1 MKKILVV
8 LLSLMILSLSSLS
21 AFASDVQ
28 VVIDEQVLEF
38 ADQKPYIDEN
48 DRTMVPLRVP
58 MEALG
63 AEVDWD
69 AENNQAIIEKDGVV
83 VVFTIGS
90 ATYTINDEEFEMD
103 TIAVITGDRTCIP
116 IRYAAEAFGATVGW
130 DGENYIVEITSKVA
144 DVDEDVDEDV
154 NEEEQAEENT
164 EEENVADEN
173 ATDEDVTEEN
183 IVDEVEDTEDT
194 VTDEDAEDAE
204 NNDTVADGEVIE

>member
-48 DRTMVPLRVP
+48 DRTMVPVRVP

-63 AEVDWD
+63 AEVDWN
-69 AENNQAIIEKDGVV
+69 AENSQAILEKDGVV

-116 IRYAAEAFGATVGW
+116 IRYAAEALGATVGW
-130 DGENYIVEITSKVA
+130 DGETYIVEITSEVA
-144 DVDEDVDEDV
+144 DVDEDV
-154 NEEEQAEENT
+154 NEEEPVEENT

-173 ATDEDVTEEN
+173 VTDEDVTEEN

-204 NNDTVADGEVIE
+204 NNDTVADGEEIE

>member
-1 MKKILVV
+1 
-8 LLSLMILSLSSLS
+8 
-21 AFASDVQ
+21 
-28 VVIDEQVLEF
+28 
-38 ADQKPYIDEN
+38 
-48 DRTMVPLRVP
+48 

-63 AEVDWD
+63 AEVDWN
-69 AENNQAIIEKDGVV
+69 AENSKAILEKDGVV

-116 IRYAAEAFGATVGW
+116 IRYAAEALGATVGW
-130 DGENYIVEITSKVA
+130 DGETYIVEITSEVA
-144 DVDEDVDEDV
+144 DVDEDV
-154 NEEEQAEENT
+154 NEEEPVEENT

-173 ATDEDVTEEN
+173 VTDEDVTEEN

-204 NNDTVADGEVIE
+204 NNDTVADGEEIE

>member
-48 DRTMVPLRVP
+48 DRTMVPVRVP

-63 AEVDWD
+63 AAVDWD
-69 AENNQAIIEKDGVV
+69 AENNQAILEKDGVV

-103 TIAVITGDRTCIP
+103 TIAVTTGDRTCIP
-116 IRYAAEAFGATVGW
+116 IRYAAEALGATVGW
-130 DGENYIVEITSKVA
+130 DGETYIVKITSEVA
-144 DVDEDVDEDV
+144 DVDVDEDV
-154 NEEEQAEENT
+154 NEEEPVEENT
-164 EEENVADEN
+164 EEENV
-173 ATDEDVTEEN
+173 TDEDVTEEKVTEEN

-194 VTDEDAEDAE
+194 ATDEDAEDAE
-204 NNDTVADGEVIE
+204 NNDNVADGEEIE